1 MSIRLTNHRN
11 FQRNFRQLSPRLR
24 WGIWCG
30 FLLAVM
36 VPGCTAMHPIRGVPA
51 SYLPEQFEGPSRDNK
66 RTIDLSL
73 LVRTPPDQHRVA
85 AGDVLSIYVPRVLGS
100 QPTEVNS
107 VGLEPPINMP
117 ASVDDPPTVGYPIQ
131 VRDDNTIALPQ
142 IPPIPV
148 GNMTLRE
155 VEMAIRKAYSVDHRI
170 LNPEEAMVLVSLQR
184 PRIHRILVVRQE
196 ANTSLMTST
205 QPGSVNIGTTGKGT
219 ARTVTL
225 KAYENDVL
233 HALSQGE
240 GVDGLPGLNAEN
252 VIYIIRRRQRGLN
265 GPGFGCPPTGPAGS
279 LPGQPPVPLPTQAP
293 GFSNEAD
300 PNGFP
305 ILPPATSSLSPS
317 QQSVM
322 PGRIQTVG
330 YEQIGREPVGYEQP
344 VVTPQ
349 PYGSYRGGT
358 ETAAAH
364 SLMAR
369 PNPSFTSGHSA
380 AGVVVPS
387 QYHHRQDTSPA
398 AISQTQYSQTP
409 YGQAPNGQ
417 AQYGQALPIQPIPVD
432 PSALPVQAPSPGQ
445 SVPPMEPGGHSWG
458 SLPPAPAAQE
468 PALQYGNVMPD
479 PGWNSM
485 LENFDPTI
493 DNPNIIRIPVRLGPG
508 EQPNITE
515 ELITLYDGDIV
526 FIDSRET
533 EVFYTAGL
541 LGGGQYTL
549 PRDYDLG
556 VLEAVSIAEG
566 RTTGGGGGGNGLNRS
581 IGGVSALN
589 HDVSNSASRLAIL
602 RTLPNGKR
610 ITIEVDLNKAM
621 RYQQENIRIQ
631 PGDILFL
638 QYTLPEAVCAF
649 TQRYLFEGAL
659 FSLAASQFQSG
670 R

>member
-1 MSIRLTNHRN
+1 MSIRLAIRRTFKRIHRPLV
-11 FQRNFRQLSPRLR
+11 RAACG
-24 WGIWCG
+24 GI
-30 FLLAVM
+30 LLTVLGS
-36 VPGCTAMHPIRGVPA
+36 GCTALHPIRGVPA
-51 SYLPEQFEGPSRDNK
+51 SYLPDQFEGPSRDNK

-73 LVRTPPDQHRVA
+73 LVRTQPDQHRVA
-85 AGDVLSIYVPRVLGS
+85 AGDVLSIYIPRVLGS

-107 VGLEPPINMP
+107 AGIEPPINMP
-117 ASVDDPPTVGYPIQ
+117 ASIEDPPTVGYPIQ

-142 IPPIPV
+142 VSPLPV
-148 GNMTLRE
+148 GGMTLHE
-155 VEMAIRKAYSVDHRI
+155 VEQAIRKTYSVDNRI
-170 LNPEEAMVLVSLQR
+170 LNPDEAMVLVSLQR
-184 PRIHRILVVRQE
+184 PRIHRVLVVRQE
-196 ANTSLMTST
+196 ANTTLMTST

-233 HALSQGE
+233 HALSQGD

-252 VIYIIRRRQRGLN
+252 VIYIIRRRPRALN
-265 GPGFGCPPTGPAGS
+265 PVGSPPFGPGPVPIQVPTIPDGGLQMPPQPTPA
-279 LPGQPPVPLPTQAP
+279 LPGPMSSWQRPAP
-293 GFSNEAD
+293 G
-300 PNGFP
+300 
-305 ILPPATSSLSPS
+305 
-317 QQSVM
+317 Q
-322 PGRIQTVG
+322 IQTVS
-330 YEQIGREPVGYEQP
+330 YEQP
-344 VVTPQ
+344 VPMVPQSVVTPK
-349 PYGSYRGGT
+349 PYGSYRGNQ
-358 ETAAAH
+358 ESAAH
-364 SLMAR
+364 SLMNR
-369 PNPSFTSGHSA
+369 PSLPTGGVAGNGDVVIPGAYQTAPSNIMPTQYQQPPYPPA
-380 AGVVVPS
+380 AGQVAPDQPYQPYQSLQPYQQYPQSPVPVPES
-387 QYHHRQDTSPA
+387 
-398 AISQTQYSQTP
+398 
-409 YGQAPNGQ
+409 
-417 AQYGQALPIQPIPVD
+417 IPVNT
-432 PSALPVQAPSPGQ
+432 LPG
-445 SVPPMEPGGHSWG
+445 EPGGHSWG
-458 SLPPAPAAQE
+458 MLPPPAAS
-468 PALQYGNVMPD
+468 GD
-479 PGWNSM
+479 PNPVNGPPQVELGWNTM
-485 LENFDPTI
+485 LADFDPTI

-515 ELITLYDGDIV
+515 EQITLYDGDIV

-566 RTTGGGGGGNGLNRS
+566 RSMGGGGNGLSRS

-638 QYTLPEAVCAF
+638 EYTLPEAICAF

-659 FSLAASQFQSG
+659 FSLAASQFQSN

>member
-1 MSIRLTNHRN
+1 MSIRLTTPRN
-11 FQRNFRQLSPRLR
+11 SHQYFPRLR

-30 FLLAVM
+30 SLLAVM
-36 VPGCTAMHPIRGVPA
+36 ATGCTAMHPIRGVPA

-107 VGLEPPINMP
+107 VGIEPPINMP

-184 PRIHRILVVRQE
+184 PRIHRVLVVRQE
-196 ANTSLMTST
+196 ANTSLTTST

-252 VIYIIRRRQRGLN
+252 VIYIIRRRQRGIN
-265 GPGFGCPPTGPAGS
+265 GPGLGCPPAEPVGI
-279 LPGQPPVPLPTQAP
+279 PGQPPIPFPIQEP
-293 GFSNEAD
+293 GFPNGAD

-305 ILPPATSSLSPS
+305 ILPPATSSLNRP
-317 QQSVM
+317 QQPFA

-330 YEQIGREPVGYEQP
+330 YEQMSYEQP

-349 PYGSYRGGT
+349 PYGSYRGTPEAG
-358 ETAAAH
+358 AAH
-364 SLMAR
+364 SLMKQSNR
-369 PNPSFTSGHSA
+369 SFTPGHSA
-380 AGVVVPS
+380 AGVVIPS
-387 QYHHRQDTSPA
+387 PYSNRQDASPA
-398 AISQTQYSQTP
+398 AISQTQYSQT
-409 YGQAPNGQ
+409 
-417 AQYGQALPIQPIPVD
+417 QYNQALPIQPIPAD
-432 PSALPVQAPSPGQ
+432 QSTLPMQTTSPGQ
-445 SVPPMEPGGHSWG
+445 AFPPMEPGGHSWG
-458 SLPPAPAAQE
+458 SLPPAPAGQDLSIHHGYA
-468 PALQYGNVMPD
+468 MPD
-479 PGWNSM
+479 PSWNSM

-566 RTTGGGGGGNGLNRS
+566 RTTGSGGGGNGLNRS

-649 TQRYLFEGAL
+649 TQRYLFEGAI
-659 FSLAASQFQSG
+659 FSLAASQFQSN

>member
-1 MSIRLTNHRN
+1 MSIR
-11 FQRNFRQLSPRLR
+11 FAFRQAFRHIRTPLS
-24 WGIWCG
+24 GSVCCG
-30 FLLAVM
+30 VLLSVLTS
-36 VPGCTAMHPIRGVPA
+36 GCTALHPIRGVPA
-51 SYLPEQFEGPSRDNK
+51 SYLPDQFEGPSRDNK

-107 VGLEPPINMP
+107 AGIEPPINIP
-117 ASVDDPPTVGYPIQ
+117 ASIEDPPTVGYPIQ

-142 IPPIPV
+142 LPPIPV
-148 GNMTLRE
+148 GGMTLHE
-155 VEMAIRKAYSVDHRI
+155 VERTIRKAYSEDHHI

-184 PRIHRILVVRQE
+184 PRIHRVLVVRQE
-196 ANTSLMTST
+196 ANTTLMTST
-205 QPGSVNIGTTGKGT
+205 QPGSVNIGTSGKGT
-219 ARTVTL
+219 ARIVTL

-233 HALSQGE
+233 HALAQGD
-240 GVDGLPGLNAEN
+240 GVDGLPGLNAKN
-252 VIYIIRRRQRGLN
+252 VIYIIRRRSRGLSSPACPPLGPVPTPVPGSVSPVPEGLN
-265 GPGFGCPPTGPAGS
+265 GHSAF
-279 LPGQPPVPLPTQAP
+279 
-293 GFSNEAD
+293 
-300 PNGFP
+300 
-305 ILPPATSSLSPS
+305 PATSSLAPRS
-317 QQSVM
+317 SVETN
-322 PGRIQTVG
+322 RIQLVG
-330 YEQIGREPVGYEQP
+330 YEESPARAGSQPPVI
-344 VVTPQ
+344 TPQ
-349 PYGSYRGGT
+349 PYGSYRGMP
-358 ETAAAH
+358 EPAAH
-364 SLMAR
+364 SLM
-369 PNPSFTSGHSA
+369 NPSASMNSPSLPARNGPIASS
-380 AGVVVPS
+380 VVVPGPY
-387 QYHHRQDTSPA
+387 QNTASPA
-398 AISQTQYSQTP
+398 AQLPVTQTQYQM
-409 YGQAPNGQ
+409 APVEQPAG
-417 AQYGQALPIQPIPVD
+417 GFVPGSPLPSAPIP
-432 PSALPVQAPSPGQ
+432 AMPV
-445 SVPPMEPGGHSWG
+445 EPGGHSWG
-458 SLPPAPAAQE
+458 TLPPPAPMDE
-468 PALQYGNVMPD
+468 PGMNGPSLPD
-479 PGWNSM
+479 LNWNAM
-485 LENFDPTI
+485 LADFDPTI

-508 EQPNITE
+508 EQPNLTE

-566 RTTGGGGGGNGLNRS
+566 RSMGGGGGGNSLNRS

-638 QYTLPEAVCAF
+638 EYTLPEAICAF
-649 TQRYLFEGAL
+649 SQRYLFEGAI
-659 FSLAASQFQSG
+659 FSLAASQFQSN

>member
-1 MSIRLTNHRN
+1 MSIRFT
-11 FQRNFRQLSPRLR
+11 FRSTVKRICRPFS
-24 WGIWCG
+24 WGICG
-30 FLLAVM
+30 GTLLAVLG
-36 VPGCTAMHPIRGVPA
+36 PGCTALHPLRGVPA
-51 SYLPEQFEGPSRDNK
+51 SYLPDQFEGPSRDNK

-85 AGDVLSIYVPRVLGS
+85 AGDVLSVYIPRVLGS
-100 QPTEVNS
+100 QPTEVS
-107 VGLEPPINMP
+107 SAGLEPPINMP
-117 ASVDDPPTVGYPIQ
+117 ASIEDPPTVGYPIQ

-142 IPPIPV
+142 IPPLPV
-148 GNMTLRE
+148 GGMTLHQ
-155 VEMAIRKAYSVDHRI
+155 VEQAVRKAYSVDHRI

-184 PRIHRILVVRQE
+184 PRIHRVLVVRQE
-196 ANTSLMTST
+196 ANATLTTST

-233 HALSQGE
+233 HALAQGD

-252 VIYIIRRRQRGLN
+252 VIYIIRRRPRGLN
-265 GPGFGCPPTGPAGS
+265 PVGCPPFGPETA
-279 LPGQPPVPLPTQAP
+279 PVQAP
-293 GFSNEAD
+293 
-300 PNGFP
+300 
-305 ILPPATSSLSPS
+305 
-317 QQSVM
+317 VM
-322 PGRIQTVG
+322 PDGGFNLPQPTPAMHGASTTRPRSASGIQLVS
-330 YEQIGREPVGYEQP
+330 YEQVAAPGPQQP
-344 VVTPQ
+344 MIPP
-349 PYGSYRGGT
+349 PYGTYRGT
-358 ETAAAH
+358 SEQAAH
-364 SLMAR
+364 SLMSR
-369 PNPSFTSGHSA
+369 PSLPPNSTA
-380 AGVVVPS
+380 ANSSMVVPAP
-387 QYHHRQDTSPA
+387 YAATS
-398 AISQTQYSQTP
+398 SGVTQTQYQQS
-409 YGQAPNGQ
+409 
-417 AQYGQALPIQPIPVD
+417 PIPYPQSFNTPIAAPQQYDQQLPPQQQFSSQQPFPPAANYPVL
-432 PSALPVQAPSPGQ
+432 PPNAVNGSPLPVES
-445 SVPPMEPGGHSWG
+445 GGHSWG
-458 SLPPAPAAQE
+458 ALPPAPTGQ
-468 PALQYGNVMPD
+468 PADGVPMADL
-479 PGWNSM
+479 GWNSM
-485 LENFDPTI
+485 LADFDPTI
-493 DNPNIIRIPVRLGPG
+493 DNPNIIRIPIRLGPG

-515 ELITLYDGDIV
+515 EQITLYDGDII

-566 RTTGGGGGGNGLNRS
+566 RTMGGGGTGYNRA

-638 QYTLPEAVCAF
+638 EYTFPEAVCAF
-649 TQRYLFEGAL
+649 TNRYLFEGAL
-659 FSLAASQFQSG
+659 FSLAASQFQS

>member
-1 MSIRLTNHRN
+1 MSIRYSIRWT
-11 FQRNFRQLSPRLR
+11 FSPLRTRLF
-24 WGIWCG
+24 WSACCSS
-30 FLLAVM
+30 LLV
-36 VPGCTAMHPIRGVPA
+36 VFTPGCTALHPIRGVPA
-51 SYLPEQFEGPSRDNK
+51 SYLPGQFEGPSRDNK

-100 QPTEVNS
+100 QSTEVNS
-107 VGLEPPINMP
+107 VGIEPPINMP
-117 ASVDDPPTVGYPIQ
+117 ASIEDPPTVGYPIQ

-142 IPPIPV
+142 ISPLPV
-148 GNMTLRE
+148 GGMTLHE
-155 VEMAIRKAYSVDHRI
+155 VELAIRRAYSVDNHI

-184 PRIHRILVVRQE
+184 PRIHRVLVVRQE
-196 ANTSLMTST
+196 ANTTLTTST

-233 HALSQGE
+233 HALSQGD

-252 VIYIIRRRQRGLN
+252 VIYIIRRRPRGLGNLNNCPIPTPAALPLMPQEHLPFN
-265 GPGFGCPPTGPAGS
+265 GAPEPDLPLIPPMSTGMFSTPYHPAGR
-279 LPGQPPVPLPTQAP
+279 V
-293 GFSNEAD
+293 
-300 PNGFP
+300 
-305 ILPPATSSLSPS
+305 
-317 QQSVM
+317 
-322 PGRIQTVG
+322 QTVS
-330 YEQIGREPVGYEQP
+330 YEQP

-349 PYGSYRGGT
+349 PYGSYRDGG
-358 ETAAAH
+358 ETAAH
-364 SLMAR
+364 SLMGKA
-369 PNPSFTSGHSA
+369 PVSLSLETPGTGHSA
-380 AGVVVPS
+380 AGVIMPAPYGHPPS
-387 QYHHRQDTSPA
+387 QNVNRSNIT
-398 AISQTQYSQTP
+398 
-409 YGQAPNGQ
+409 Q
-417 AQYGQALPIQPIPVD
+417 AQYVPAQYAPPPYSSLYAPQQPGALPP
-432 PSALPVQAPSPGQ
+432 LPADA
-445 SVPPMEPGGHSWG
+445 GGHSWG
-458 SLPPAPAAQE
+458 TLPPGAGIPE
-468 PALQYGNVMPD
+468 D
-479 PGWNSM
+479 PSMAVPPLGEMGWGSM
-485 LENFDPTI
+485 LADFDPTI
-493 DNPNIIRIPVRLGPG
+493 DNPNIVRIPIRLGPG
-508 EQPNITE
+508 EQPHITE
-515 ELITLYDGDIV
+515 DLITLHDGDIV

-638 QYTLPEAVCAF
+638 EYTLPEAICAF

-659 FSLAASQFQSG
+659 FSLAASQFQSN